1 MILNQRTEG
10 IIITIGMVNQTKRWR
25 QWNHVGLKLQKYIKI
40 QTITKNYQRLNHH
53 QNGTKL
59 SNYYD
64 TVKSPNIS
72 PKTVNKFIFFPVK
85 FIRFN
90 FLHNPNFKEI
100 QRKFIFMLKETVH
113 RKRTL
118 LKVALRV
125 NLKFTTVSVHS
136 YMEGC
141 HSLTKIPYFIK
152 IIRLIGANF
161 TSGKVNNI
169 FVLTIQRKIQ
179 IQFLPIN

>member
-1 MILNQRTEG
+1 
-10 IIITIGMVNQTKRWR
+10 
-25 QWNHVGLKLQKYIKI
+25 VGLKLQKYIKI

-113 RKRTL
+113 NTKYAKYNSFQENNYLEDIALKSYHQITACISNIHKSIIFKRN
-118 LKVALRV
+118 AQD
-125 NLKFTTVSVHS
+125 FDS
-136 YMEGC
+136 
-141 HSLTKIPYFIK
+141 
-152 IIRLIGANF
+152 
-161 TSGKVNNI
+161 
-169 FVLTIQRKIQ
+169 
-179 IQFLPIN
+179 